1 VGCEADRAPPCF
13 PREQLTLQQ
22 SVAKSKSEVAIRD
35 ARPGDEEA
43 IAVLLGELGYPSD
56 GADVTR
62 RLERIAS
69 DPSSRLFVAE
79 LNGEV
84 AGLAG
89 LHVLPLIE
97 HDDVGC
103 LLTAM
108 VVAEPFRRRGIGGG
122 LLAAVEREARS
133 RGCTRLVLGSAD
145 RRADAHAF
153 YERLGFETTGRRF
166 VKAV

>member
-1 VGCEADRAPPCF
+1 VGSEADRAR
-13 PREQLTLQQ
+13 PRTTRAGLTLQQ
-22 SVAKSKSEVAIRD
+22 SVAKSRNEVAIRP
-35 ARPGDEEA
+35 ARPGDAEA

-56 GADVTR
+56 GAAVAR

-69 DPSSRLFVAE
+69 DASSSLFVAE
-79 LNGEV
+79 VDGEV

-103 LLTAM
+103 MLTAM
-108 VVAEPFRRRGIGGG
+108 VVAERFRRRGIGGE
-122 LLAAVEREARS
+122 LVAAVEGEARS
-133 RGCTRLVLGSAD
+133 RGCSRVVLSSAD

-153 YERLGFETTGRRF
+153 YETLGFEATGRRY
-166 VKAV
+166 VKAL